1 MINTF
6 PGEGGFLAEKAEPLH
21 RLKNELMKR
30 LCSLDELTAT
40 RRGEQSLVAF

>member
-6 PGEGGFLAEKAEPLH
+6 PGEVGFLAEKAEPLH

-30 LCSLDELTAT
+30 L
-40 RRGEQSLVAF
+40 

>member
-6 PGEGGFLAEKAEPLH
+6 PREGGFLAEKAEPLH

-30 LCSLDELTAT
+30 L
-40 RRGEQSLVAF
+40 